1 LSSSIRNEEDIRMR
15 NYEIVLMFDVN
26 QDSLTEQTLDKYKNV
41 VSVKGG
47 KVDRFEDWGNLKLA
61 YEINKNNKARYI
73 MMNIQANNDIV
84 DEILG
89 LIKFNDSILRHVIL
103 QRKEIYTESSIMM
116 KENNKRE
123 DAN

>member
-1 LSSSIRNEEDIRMR
+1 MR

-89 LIKFNDSILRHVIL
+89 LIKFNDSILRLSLIHI
-103 QRKEIYTESSIMM
+103 
-116 KENNKRE
+116 
-123 DAN
+123 

>member
-1 LSSSIRNEEDIRMR
+1 MSSSIRNEEDIRMR

-41 VSVKGG
+41 ISVKGG

-123 DAN
+123 EAN

>member
-1 LSSSIRNEEDIRMR
+1 MSSSIRNEEDIRMR

>member
-1 LSSSIRNEEDIRMR
+1 MSSSIRNEEDIRMR

-41 VSVKGG
+41 ISVKGG

-89 LIKFNDSILRHVIL
+89 LIKFNDSILRHVLL

>member
-1 LSSSIRNEEDIRMR
+1 MR

-26 QDSLTEQTLDKYKNV
+26 QDSLTEQTVDKYKNAI
-41 VSVKGG
+41 SVKGG

-61 YEINKNNKARYI
+61 YEINKSNKARYI

-84 DEILG
+84 DEISG
-89 LIKFNDSILRHVIL
+89 LIKFNDSILRHIIL

-116 KENNKRE
+116 KENKKRE